1 MPRSRGLLATHVH
14 LYTAILAQQVGR
26 ILVSGRVE
34 PYCMDDVLLRCASL
48 LLGLQA
54 LPSQAMGTCRRHN
67 WLLRPVR
74 LTPNVVQGKHWKKEI
89 EYEAHMASNKN
100 AEALA
105 HMQMGTALQMV
116 PVSAHGYQED
126 RNMMRQQPPTRTV
139 PSGIVTNNG
148 AWSGDPT
155 MSPHA
160 YSNNKGNQRLV

>member
-1 MPRSRGLLATHVH
+1 
-14 LYTAILAQQVGR
+14 
-26 ILVSGRVE
+26 
-34 PYCMDDVLLRCASL
+34 MDDVLLRCASL

-155 MSPHA
+155 MAPHA